1 MTAMTDPLV
10 LALDAFIREHEY
22 WGELDS
28 SVGADCVWM
37 DCTCGG
43 GRSSAERWSLRER
56 SRNHRIAR
64 IAMTRATMSARSRA
78 TTSSR
83 RMKPTATT
91 ASDARK
97 KPSWLCCTL
106 QSLT

>member
-28 SVGADCVWM
+28 SVGGDCVWM

-43 GRSSAERWSLRER
+43 GGHQPSVGVCASA
-56 SRNHRIAR
+56 
-64 IAMTRATMSARSRA
+64 
-78 TTSSR
+78 
-83 RMKPTATT
+83 PTIT
-91 ASDARK
+91 A
-97 KPSWLCCTL
+97 
-106 QSLT
+106 